1 MSRFP
6 DHNDWVRSF
15 YVSNPTLHKKGYTV
29 YKVVSKVFPK
39 NSVEAASQVIVW
51 KRYSDFSKLYKALLL
66 IYQGLHLKGNFPKF
80 AKAQFFG
87 RFEEDV
93 IEERRQSALH
103 LLEFAAKYPVLFN
116 SQVFV
121 KFFERSEEVNDEP
134 EPEMSGLDP
143 PLLAL
148 PAESPSK
155 FNGISAE
162 AYTKLPEGSSMGAG
176 DSLSERPLSHRITA
190 LDQLSLDSRTTEEET
205 DTSVRS
211 TTTEGEDDN
220 VCNAMRPPRG
230 FSFSDLAMF
239 DPILQ
244 SQGSEKEDCPS
255 LSNAWILSAA
265 GMCANLAEESCSPPG
280 CAFSFPKPFQDLSP
294 NDDDDE
300 WLRLQEDFSDCQD
313 ADGAT
318 RELRRGEDGAD
329 AEVDSS
335 EGASPG
341 TPVSPLD
348 VGDATYLQ
356 AAANWASRAHSS
368 EAQGDFLG
376 AFTHYKAAVGAL
388 LEGVQGDR
396 NARRR
401 DAVRRKT
408 AQYLARAE
416 HIYESQLSRQMGGE
430 RRWSLSAA
438 PVPQPA
444 PPPVAPSGAPPG
456 GRPLPFLGSSLRGS
470 VQELA
475 QYKVI
480 GIVGNVLLAL
490 DTEHNTT
497 VVIKVLHKSPSG
509 AATPV
514 PSVVPQEVP
523 HMVNLLRVY
532 ETESALF
539 LVLEYATGGRLWDY
553 LGSYVRR
560 HELEPAEPSPSRPSG
575 NEAAGASPC
584 RERSPCPPSRL
595 TEEKPALPLPSD
607 CDIANCDTQWSL
619 PATPARDQSSVDKG
633 RASLDDALPCECR
646 SPNQLLVDASTG
658 PSASLSK
665 TVPVPEESATAADDK
680 ASSPSISER
689 ESSLLDWSLKAM
701 TISDERLCPQEK
713 RKDRLQAEDSASG
726 QPTMHLTDNACCLAE
741 NVHRKRL
748 ILCKPERMSGI
759 LGERLPDEESKRGGK
774 AEGEDGWP
782 SADNEPV
789 ERRLSYRAAE
799 AFRHLDGMARKMAP
813 PRRLPEACVR
823 QWAAEMALA
832 LCHLHRLGVVRQDLC
847 PHDVLLADG
856 GHIVLTY
863 CCQFNCVDRAPS
875 QFSRENQ
882 YSAPEID
889 QLGPVTPACDWWSFG
904 AILYEL
910 FVGVP
915 LVVCHPGGVT
925 STTRLSIPSHVSVEA
940 ADLLEK
946 LLAYHPHQRLGHGPT
961 GSEDIRCHP
970 FFAPVNWAHMAS
982 R

>member
-6 DHNDWVRSF
+6 DHSDWVRSF
-15 YVSNPTLHKKGYTV
+15 YVSNPTLHKKGYTI

-93 IEERRQSALH
+93 VEERRQSALR

-134 EPEMSGLDP
+134 EQEMSGLDP
-143 PLLAL
+143 PLLAP
-148 PAESPSK
+148 PAKLPSK

-162 AYTKLPEGSSMGAG
+162 AWMQEKSMGAGAG
-176 DSLSERPLSHRITA
+176 DSLSERSFSRRITA
-190 LDQLSLDSRTTEEET
+190 LDQLSLDSRTTEDEI
-205 DTSVRS
+205 DISVRS
-211 TTTEGEDDN
+211 ATTEGEEEDD
-220 VCNAMRPPRG
+220 VCNVVGPPSG
-230 FSFSDLAMF
+230 LSSSDLAMF

-244 SQGSEKEDCPS
+244 SQESENEGCPS
-255 LSNAWILSAA
+255 LSNTWILSAA
-265 GMCANLAEESCSPPG
+265 GVCANLAEETGSPPR

-294 NDDDDE
+294 NDDDD
-300 WLRLQEDFSDCQD
+300 WLRLQE
-313 ADGAT
+313 GRAT
-318 RELRRGEDGAD
+318 NISPPEARRGDGGAD
-329 AEVDSS
+329 AESAAES
-335 EGASPG
+335 LTPG

-348 VGDATYLQ
+348 VGDAAYLQ

-368 EAQGDFLG
+368 EVQGDFLG
-376 AFTHYKAAVGAL
+376 AFSHYKAAVGAL

-396 NARRR
+396 NAGRR

-416 HIYESQLSRQMGGE
+416 YIYESQLSQRMGGE

-444 PPPVAPSGAPPG
+444 PPVGMPFSSAPLGP
-456 GRPLPFLGSSLRGS
+456 RPSPFLGSSLRGA

-475 QYKVI
+475 RYKVI

-490 DTEHNTT
+490 DTEQSAT

-509 AATPV
+509 PVTPV

-523 HMVNLLRVY
+523 HMVRLLRVY
-532 ETESALF
+532 ETDCALF

-553 LGSYVRR
+553 LGSYVCR
-560 HELEPAEPSPSRPSG
+560 HELEPMEQSPACLSDH
-575 NEAAGASPC
+575 GALGAPPRR
-584 RERSPCPPSRL
+584 RERSPCPPSHFV
-595 TEEKPALPLPSD
+595 EEKATLPLPSD
-607 CDIANCDTQWSL
+607 CDIANCGSQWSL
-619 PATPARDQSSVDKG
+619 PATPARDLSSVDKG
-633 RASLDDALPCECR
+633 RVSLDDALSCEYKD
-646 SPNQLLVDASTG
+646 PNQLLADTPVG
-658 PSASLSK
+658 HVENSATSLSETTPFTEGLPK
-665 TVPVPEESATAADDK
+665 TAVVKTLSL
-680 ASSPSISER
+680 SISEQ
-689 ESSLLDWSLKAM
+689 ESLRLDQSLKAM
-701 TISDERLCPQEK
+701 ILFDEGSSPHERIKNFLK
-713 RKDRLQAEDSASG
+713 AEDNSG
-726 QPTMHLTDNACCLAE
+726 RQTTAHVADDGSRSAE
-741 NVHRKRL
+741 NTHRETSL
-748 ILCKPERMSGI
+748 SGEQSRMSD
-759 LGERLPDEESKRGGK
+759 LPGEGLSEQKSESSRK
-774 AEGEDGWP
+774 ASEQERHL
-782 SADNEPV
+782 SADDEPV
-789 ERRLSYRAAE
+789 EHRLSHRAAE
-799 AFRHLDGMARKMAP
+799 AFRHLDGMVKKMAP

-847 PHDVLLADG
+847 PHDILLADG

-863 CCQFNCVDRAPS
+863 CCQFNCVDHAPS

-910 FVGVP
+910 FVGAP
-915 LVVCHPGGVT
+915 LIVCHPGGVT
-925 STTRLSIPSHVSVEA
+925 STTRLSIPSHVSIEA

-961 GSEDIRCHP
+961 GSEDVRCHP
-970 FFAPVNWAHMAS
+970 FFATVDWAHMAS